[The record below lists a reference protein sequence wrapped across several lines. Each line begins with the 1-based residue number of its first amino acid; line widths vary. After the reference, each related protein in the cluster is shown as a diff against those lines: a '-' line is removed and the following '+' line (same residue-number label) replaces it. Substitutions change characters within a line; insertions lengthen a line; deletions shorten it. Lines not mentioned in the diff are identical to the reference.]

1 MTVEDGGILYKMEDL
16 AKLSEVYERLCTMEY
31 IFDNREQWFDDWEVE
46 VTSKEQAYALADEVR
61 DKMSDICCC
70 ETSALE
76 GVLYWHQ
83 EVNACID
90 AGNALKIKRL
100 INKE

>member
-16 AKLSEVYERLCTMEY
+16 ARLSEVYERLCTMEY
-31 IFDNREQWFDDWEVE
+31 IYDNREQWLDDWEVE
-46 VTSKEQAYALADEVR
+46 VTNRERAYALADEVR
-61 DKMSDICCC
+61 DKMGDICCC

-83 EVNACID
+83 EINNGAD
-90 AGNALKIKRL
+90 AENVLKRL
-100 INKE
+100 VNKE